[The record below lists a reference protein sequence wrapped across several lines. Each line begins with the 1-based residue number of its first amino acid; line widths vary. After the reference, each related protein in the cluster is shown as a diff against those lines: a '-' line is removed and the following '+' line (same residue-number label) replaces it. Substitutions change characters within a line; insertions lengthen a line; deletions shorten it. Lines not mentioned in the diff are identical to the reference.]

1 MNQSTSPEDKGYL
14 DDYRFRRAFFQP
26 RFWPLWLWFGFMW
39 LVSRLPYSLFCAVTR
54 GIGLLFMHM
63 GKERRYITERNIE
76 LCFPEKTAQQRAE
89 IVKESFAG
97 AGMALFESGF
107 VWWPQKRLTNMVDII
122 GLEHLESARAS
133 GQNVLMFTPH
143 NTSLEACFSQLS
155 MHEKLNILFRV
166 HDNPFWEYMS
176 GRGRRNF
183 RLRLIPRK
191 QVKEFLHFLSTGRT
205 GLIAADQDLSKRRGV
220 FVPFFGIQASTVTS
234 VSDFCRQT
242 NSVAMLVSGYR
253 RPGKGYTVEIRPPL
267 ENFPTDDV
275 IADTA
280 RVSLVTEQAIR
291 EQPGDY
297 LWHHRRFKTRPD
309 GEAPLYER
317 QKKRKKSKRRRAQ
330 KEKDK
335 IKLKQQ

>member
-1 MNQSTSPEDKGYL
+1 
-14 DDYRFRRAFFQP
+14 
-26 RFWPLWLWFGFMW
+26 MW
-39 LVSRLPYSLFCAVTR
+39 LVSRLPYSLFCAFTR
-54 GIGLLFMHM
+54 GVGLLFMHL
-63 GKERRYITERNIE
+63 GKERRYVAARNIE
-76 LCFPEKTAQQRAE
+76 LCFPEKSPEQRAD
-89 IVKESFAG
+89 ILRESFAG

-107 VWWPQKRLTNMVDII
+107 VWWPQKRLTKMVDII
-122 GLEHLESARAS
+122 GLEHLEKARAD

-267 ENFPTDDV
+267 ENFPTDNV
-275 IADTA
+275 MADTA

-297 LWHHRRFKTRPD
+297 LWHHRRFKTRPE

-317 QKKRKKSKRRRAQ
+317 LKKRKKSKRRRAQ
-330 KEKDK
+330 KERDK
-335 IKLKQQ
+335 INLKQQ

>member
-1 MNQSTSPEDKGYL
+1 
-14 DDYRFRRAFFQP
+14 
-26 RFWPLWLWFGFMW
+26 
-39 LVSRLPYSLFCAVTR
+39 
-54 GIGLLFMHM
+54 MHL
-63 GKERRYITERNIE
+63 GKERRYVAERNIE
-76 LCFPEKTAQQRAE
+76 LCFPDKSTEQRAD
-89 IVKESFAG
+89 ILRESFAG

-107 VWWPQKRLTNMVDII
+107 VWWPQKRLTKMVEII
-122 GLEHLESARAS
+122 GLEHLEKARAE

-267 ENFPTDDV
+267 ENFPTDDA

-297 LWHHRRFKTRPD
+297 LWHHRRFKTRPE

-335 IKLKQQ
+335 AKLRQQ